1 MDLKG
6 RDNALHIADKNWE
19 KIKKLKTFDISYF
32 VDKFYFGNNGSQNYL
47 TFQQTSKIFRMPTGD
62 TDTII
67 AWKPK
72 GLSDESIK
80 TKALTLKR

>member
-1 MDLKG
+1 
-6 RDNALHIADKNWE
+6 
-19 KIKKLKTFDISYF
+19 
-32 VDKFYFGNNGSQNYL
+32 
-47 TFQQTSKIFRMPTGD
+47 MPTGD